1 MTVEKAENESQ
12 DHKDP
17 TQPDGSFCQNIGRL
31 GSKDRVG
38 KVSSKGSA
46 ETFGTGL
53 LHEDKEGQEN
63 ANQKVDS
70 QEDVDGYVNHG
81 Q

>member
-1 MTVEKAENESQ
+1 MTVEKAKNESQ
-12 DHKDP
+12 GHKDP
-17 TQPDGSFCQNIGRL
+17 TQPDGSFGENIGRL

-63 ANQKVDS
+63 ANQQVDS
-70 QEDVDGYVNHG
+70 
-81 Q
+81 